1 MLLIMVE
8 LTCEREEVADYYVA
22 SRPTSS
28 SMQQAL
34 ILKRTYVLE
43 YVRIPDDAN
52 GNPIPA
58 KAEARGRMSKKMLI
72 AGESSLLL
80 PENDDTVRKRLLLIP
95 WWSPC

>member
-58 KAEARGRMSKKMLI
+58 NAEARAGRMSKKMLYVLL
-72 AGESSLLL
+72 ESLLL
-80 PENDDTVRKRLLLIP
+80 PENDDKRLLLIP